1 MVFSV
6 RRRVNTVGIQLV
18 RGAIT
23 PENEQVLLPKIIR
36 DTYGIADKD
45 LYGVALNGA
54 YRIFVKLLYEPV
66 YEQLVEQFQDLCVD
80 VSPDV
85 HVRMV
90 DVSRQYTWV
99 KLRNVPFEAD
109 ATDLRSVFRRYGVIH
124 MAKQGMWV
132 AGAYVGLPDGSFTL
146 KMSLCHA
153 IPSYVYLDDFR
164 TQVMVSYA
172 GQRRTCRLC
181 GEYDHMAAECGQRG
195 QARRPAGGST
205 NDDGQEAP
213 IHGRKGD
220 GGHGRLWSEE
230 IEEPVVVSN
239 LELSSLESPA
249 SPVVQQASG
258 EDQVTVEVEDLD
270 ATIASV
276 LHTMFS
282 STDVVSPAV
291 TTASPEIVSVAVEQQ
306 QKEVVGAGGAGGDV
320 VTPRQKAETKVVVE
334 VHRVDDPV
342 TNMEEDA
349 GTRKRAAAL
358 SDSDDV
364 LTPAQ
369 RTGKKASVDG
379 EGRCA
384 SGGEQRQLV
393 VPGGTG
399 VVRGEHGKRGP
410 QGPSGHAKVQVG
422 QRGRKP

>member
-1 MVFSV
+1 
-6 RRRVNTVGIQLV
+6 
-18 RGAIT
+18 
-23 PENEQVLLPKIIR
+23 
-36 DTYGIADKD
+36 
-45 LYGVALNGA
+45 
-54 YRIFVKLLYEPV
+54 
-66 YEQLVEQFQDLCVD
+66 
-80 VSPDV
+80 
-85 HVRMV
+85 
-90 DVSRQYTWV
+90 
-99 KLRNVPFEAD
+99 
-109 ATDLRSVFRRYGVIH
+109 
-124 MAKQGMWV
+124 MAKQGNRV
-132 AGAYVGLPDGSFTL
+132 AGAYAGLPDGSFTL
-146 KMSLCHA
+146 KMSLRQA
-153 IPSYVYLDDFR
+153 IPSYVYLDDFQI
-164 TQVMVSYA
+164 QVMVSYA
-172 GQRRTCRLC
+172 GQRRTCHLC
-181 GEYDHMAAECGQRG
+181 GDYDHMAAECGQRG

-220 GGHGRLWSEE
+220 GGHSRLWSEE

-258 EDQVTVEVEDLD
+258 GDQVMVEVEDLD

-291 TTASPEIVSVAVEQQ
+291 PTASAEIVSMAVEQQ
-306 QKEVVGAGGAGGDV
+306 EAVVGAGGDV

-349 GTRKRAAAL
+349 GTRKRAAAM

-369 RTGKKASVDG
+369 
-379 EGRCA
+379 
-384 SGGEQRQLV
+384 
-393 VPGGTG
+393 
-399 VVRGEHGKRGP
+399 
-410 QGPSGHAKVQVG
+410 
-422 QRGRKP
+422 